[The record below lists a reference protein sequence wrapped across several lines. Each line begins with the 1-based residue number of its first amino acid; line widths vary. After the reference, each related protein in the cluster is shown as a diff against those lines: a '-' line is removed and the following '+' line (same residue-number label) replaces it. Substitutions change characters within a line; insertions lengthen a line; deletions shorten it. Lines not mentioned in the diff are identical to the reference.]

1 MRLTKHGHSCVRL
14 EHAGG
19 TLVVDPGTLSEQTAL
34 QGANAVLVTHEH
46 FDHFDRDGLLAAA
59 HADPDL
65 RVWTNAAVA
74 ARLEPIKDRVRVV
87 AHGDAIEVDGLTV
100 HVYGEKHA
108 PTHLDPVGNV
118 GFHIAGTLFHPGD
131 AFTVPEEPVRT
142 LLLPSGGPWLKS
154 LEMIAYVAAV
164 APQQAFSIHEGLYN
178 DMGLRIVDA
187 VLSAVSAKA
196 MEGREARRIP
206 VGDSV
211 ELR

>member
-14 EHAGG
+14 EHGGG

-46 FDHFDRDGLLAAA
+46 FDHFDKDGLLAAA
-59 HADPDL
+59 HAEPEL
-65 RVWTNAAVA
+65 RIWTNAAVA
-74 ARLEPIKDRVRVV
+74 AQLEPIKDRVHVV
-87 AHGDAIEVDGLTV
+87 AHGDVLDIGGLPV

-118 GFHIAGTLFHPGD
+118 GFHIGGVLFHPGD
-131 AFTVPEEPVRT
+131 AFTVPEEPVQT
-142 LLLPSGGPWLKS
+142 LLVPAGGPWLKS
-154 LEMIAYVAAV
+154 IEILDYVAAV
-164 APQQAFSIHEGLYN
+164 APQQAYSIHEGLFN
-178 DMGLRIVDA
+178 EMGLQIVDA
-187 VLSAVSAKA
+187 ILGAASAKS
-196 MEGREARRIP
+196 MGGREARRIP